1 MKIELNNKKLEKEF
15 SSNITQEQ
23 KNFLETNLGKTVNTG
38 INIGLR
44 MILPDLLENKIIE
57 IKDELLNNGVKAGI
71 DKAIQNVIDF
81 GKSITG
87 IITGNFDNINQ
98 VQNAIEKGGVLDTIS
113 QTIDIAL
120 NTINNKKIISPK
132 TTKLIKDGK
141 NVIINNISTN
151 IEKVLTKQTKGFE
164 SLEKYNKNWEK
175 YFDEKN
181 FNKMDKEYK
190 KIKTE
195 LNNLIPLE
203 KVLRKAREIEN
214 IHILIQ
220 NNGQDFNLSEDQI
233 ELAKIL

>member
-1 MKIELNNKKLEKEF
+1 MKIELNNKKLEKEV
-15 SSNITQEQ
+15 SSNIKQEQ

-71 DKAIQNVIDF
+71 DKAIQNV
-81 GKSITG
+81 
-87 IITGNFDNINQ
+87 
-98 VQNAIEKGGVLDTIS
+98 IEKGGVLDTIS

-175 YFDEKN
+175 YFNEKN